1 MNLVKSFGN
10 LEYLLALL
18 VLFAVHIMESRRKTR
33 DKRHFEVDIHVSLI
47 VSSDKIKDIARSTV
61 PDGSEAI
68 LYGSR
73 ARGDARSDSDWDIL
87 ILLNKDRLTQNDY
100 DNVSYPFVML
110 GCNLG
115 AEINPILYTKKEWET
130 YQFTPF
136 YENVN
141 RDGIILA

>member
-1 MNLVKSFGN
+1 MP
-10 LEYLLALL
+10 
-18 VLFAVHIMESRRKTR
+18 
-33 DKRHFEVDIHVSLI
+33 RHLKQ
-47 VSSDKIKDIARSTV
+47 VSSCRDAPSTPTKHAKIMKADELIIDKIKDIARSTV

-87 ILLNKDRLTQNDY
+87 ILLNKDTLTQNDY

-141 RDGIILA
+141 RDGIILT